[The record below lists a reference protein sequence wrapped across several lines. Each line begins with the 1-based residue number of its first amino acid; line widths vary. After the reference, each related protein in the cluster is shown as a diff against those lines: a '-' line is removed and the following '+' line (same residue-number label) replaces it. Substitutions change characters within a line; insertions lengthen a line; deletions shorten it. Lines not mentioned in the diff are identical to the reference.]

1 MKQIKTWAL
10 LPLATL
16 CMSSNALAQTTD
28 PWTVTEPTETSKG
41 KVSLPFGYQLE
52 IPGYASA
59 TFDMDPAEGGALFSI
74 GTSKYFN
81 TPNVDIFRAGSS
93 KLSGEGSLYIAGP
106 YFEINKGFY
115 IEHDTNNNSW
125 DIRAGRSMNGSGLP
139 YPCPLKFRAEK
150 YEFTLLSGRSRFTI
164 SESENEYIKIEAT
177 QFIDTTYIPLWLT
190 ASEYKFT
197 GKGTMSIDGYVDM
210 QSSLSVNK
218 GIYCE
223 NHITSSN
230 LLRVGSTLEGDLSLE
245 LLKDTE
251 NKAYSISTVGRMGSR
266 YPLNFTASEYKF
278 QTGNVSMEGN
288 LKVGIAAGTQA
299 LINADCYMTNY
310 KYLLQLSNYGHNQ
323 FSVDDSGNVKS
334 GRSLEL
340 GMSEGGHLLI
350 QADAEL
356 GTKISN
362 ETEGSYFHPFTV
374 DASTYVFNIKGK
386 DTCFA
391 INGGS
396 LNVDGEINCKGK
408 MKVAEI
414 NSDQINTK
422 DIKVE
427 MNNAADYVFDESY
440 NLKPLNEVET
450 FVKNEKHL
458 PGIPSASEMAKEG
471 MSVSQMSNL
480 LLEKVEELTL
490 HMIEMQKQID
500 ELKAE
505 NQSLKEGMNK

>member
-28 PWTVTEPTETSKG
+28 PWTITEPTGTSKG
-41 KVSLPFGYQLE
+41 SISIPSNYKLDF
-52 IPGYASA
+52 PGYVSAS
-59 TFDMDPAEGGALFSI
+59 FNMDPEDS
-74 GTSKYFN
+74 
-81 TPNVDIFRAGSS
+81 
-93 KLSGEGSLYIAGP
+93 GSLFKVNVSR
-106 YFEINKGFY
+106 YFEKS
-115 IEHDTNNNSW
+115 EVK
-125 DIRAGRSMNGSGLP
+125 L
-139 YPCPLKFRAEK
+139 
-150 YEFTLLSGRSRFTI
+150 FTI
-164 SESENEYIKIEAT
+164 SPYCTGNCEIGSTYLALDGWLHLGGTSLEIYDFSIKKVYEDSGNT
-177 QFIDTTYIPLWLT
+177 QYWTINSKKDMRGAGSPQNIPLW
-190 ASEYKFT
+190 
-197 GKGTMSIDGYVDM
+197 
-210 QSSLSVNK
+210 
-218 GIYCE
+218 
-223 NHITSSN
+223 
-230 LLRVGSTLEGDLSLE
+230 
-245 LLKDTE
+245 
-251 NKAYSISTVGRMGSR
+251 
-266 YPLNFTASEYKF
+266 FTASEYQF
-278 QTGNVSMEGN
+278 LEGNVLTDGT
-288 LKVGIAAGTQA
+288 LRVGKAAGTVA
-299 LINADCYMTNY
+299 MINADCYMTNY

>member
-74 GTSKYFN
+74 GTSRYFD
-81 TPNVDIFRAGSS
+81 TPNVNAFAFSTYCVSNCYTTRLTTGGNLYLGGETLEIHDFSIKKDEDNECWSITSTKDMKGAGSPQS
-93 KLSGEGSLYIAGP
+93 Y
-106 YFEINKGFY
+106 
-115 IEHDTNNNSW
+115 
-125 DIRAGRSMNGSGLP
+125 
-139 YPCPLKFRAEK
+139 
-150 YEFTLLSGRSRFTI
+150 
-164 SESENEYIKIEAT
+164 
-177 QFIDTTYIPLWLT
+177 PLW
-190 ASEYKFT
+190 F
-197 GKGTMSIDGYVDM
+197 D
-210 QSSLSVNK
+210 
-218 GIYCE
+218 
-223 NHITSSN
+223 
-230 LLRVGSTLEGDLSLE
+230 
-245 LLKDTE
+245 
-251 NKAYSISTVGRMGSR
+251 
-266 YPLNFTASEYKF
+266 ASEYKF
-278 QTGNVSMEGN
+278 QKGNVLTDGT
-288 LKVGIAAGTQA
+288 LRVGKAAGTVA
-299 LINADCYMTNY
+299 MINADCYMTNY

-323 FSVDDSGNVKS
+323 FSVDDNGNVKS

-340 GMSEGGHLLI
+340 GMSKGGHLLI